1 MRAHPIALSCC
12 AVLIGLTATTSVQ
25 AEAVKVTP
33 QLTVFTKDDD
43 QTKTDDGRP
52 TVLRG
57 DATRRGT
64 VDARFGSYEYYDECF
79 EDQLPC
85 FIYK

>member
-1 MRAHPIALSCC
+1 MRVNPIALSCC
-12 AVLIGLTATTSVQ
+12 AVLIGLTATTTVR

-33 QLTVFTKDDD
+33 ELTVFTKDD
-43 QTKTDDGRP
+43 QAKSDDSRP

-64 VDARFGSYEYYDECF
+64 VDARFGSHGHDHGCF
-79 EDQLPC
+79 DDRLPC
-85 FIYK
+85 IIYK